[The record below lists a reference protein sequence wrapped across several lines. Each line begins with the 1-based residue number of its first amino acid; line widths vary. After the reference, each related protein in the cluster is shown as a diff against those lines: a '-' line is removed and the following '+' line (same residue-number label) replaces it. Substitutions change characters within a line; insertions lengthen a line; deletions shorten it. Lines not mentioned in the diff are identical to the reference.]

1 MERSRLTIPKEIISM
16 KRIYKV
22 YILKLLSES
31 KKVYGLEI
39 RDKIEEHFKDNC
51 FKSSHTTIYA
61 SLHQLEE
68 EGYVTSTWDSETSIM
83 NRGKRLYRI
92 TDEGLRYY
100 KIIEKETVEAL
111 LKNKNIIEKLI
122 ELFI

>member
-1 MERSRLTIPKEIISM
+1 MERNRLTIPKEIISM

-22 YILKLLSES
+22 YILKLLSEN

-39 RDKIEEHFKDNC
+39 RDKVEEHFKNSH
-51 FKSSHTTIYA
+51 FKTSHTTIYE

-68 EGYVTSTWDSETSIM
+68 DGYVVSTWDSETSTM

-92 TDEGLRYY
+92 TDAGLKYFQ
-100 KIIEKETVEAL
+100 IVEKETVDAL
-111 LKNKNIIEKLI
+111 LKNKNIVDKLI
-122 ELFI
+122 ELFV